1 MRAVL
6 GVDWTSW
13 RPYQALAAALAA
25 AASEGPPYVFMN
37 YRVYLRTA
45 EEGDR
50 SFLHDMEAGAAAA
63 AALVTVLSR
72 ADAEYVS
79 QHLSR
84 AGGPALRPQ
93 VTATARLAV

>member
-1 MRAVL
+1 
-6 GVDWTSW
+6 VDWTSW

-25 AASEGPPYVFMN
+25 AASALPAPPYVFMN

-45 EEGDR
+45 EECDR
-50 SFLHDMEAGAAAA
+50 SFLRDMEAAAAAA

-72 ADAEYVS
+72 ADAEYVA

-93 VTATARLAV
+93 VTDTAQLAV